1 LKIQSKTIFLVLTQ
15 IANGTHNLAEVLK
28 GSKRPMIILGSS
40 VFDREDGADIH
51 NAVRSICDNLECEE
65 GWNAFNIMHKSASTV
80 GALDL
85 GYKSG
90 VSSIKAN
97 KPKLLFLVG
106 ADAGAVTADDVSLFI
121 FQSN

>member
-1 LKIQSKTIFLVLTQ
+1 
-15 IANGTHNLAEVLK
+15 
-28 GSKRPMIILGSS
+28 M
-40 VFDREDGADIH
+40 
-51 NAVRSICDNLECEE
+51 ECEE

-121 FQSN
+121 FQLN